1 MHLLP
6 SHCISCD
13 LKKTIMQ
20 AITLLL
26 TTIIV
31 LHAVSGQSPPGE
43 RPTEEER
50 VKLWYERGNV
60 WPPEWQDE
68 SEGMKRLLAHREVEL
83 QTGVLGADE
92 RWENWL
98 QLTQNRLIPKF
109 TQKGFAVI
117 KTPDAVHAKLK
128 AAVDAGV
135 ARFDSLPSEGEID
148 VIYHPKGMAP
158 KFVRL
163 GSLQTEV
170 IEDLRELHEQWGGMK
185 LQATSAYGVRL
196 YQNGSSLVMHQDK
209 VHTHV
214 ISSIVHIAHEYDDPD
229 EPWPIEIEDHDG
241 NLHAVALEPG
251 QMLFYESAKCLHG
264 RMQTFKGKYYGSIF
278 LHYKPVDTSI
288 WNYSVDQIIENIPP
302 HWRYGIDNA
311 EGKGSR
317 WAGACVTVDSRT
329 ADGAPARTHRGK
341 VNKETLPHN
350 FAPLHPPPEHYPGE
364 GDDEL

>member
-1 MHLLP
+1 
-6 SHCISCD
+6 
-13 LKKTIMQ
+13 MQ

-26 TTIIV
+26 AIIIV
-31 LHAVSGQSPPGE
+31 LHTVSGQTPPNQ

-50 VKLWYERGNV
+50 VRLWYERGNV
-60 WPPEWQDE
+60 WPPKWQEE
-68 SEGMKRLLAHREVEL
+68 SEGMKRLLAHREVEI
-83 QTGVLGADE
+83 QTGILGGDE

-109 TQKGFAVI
+109 TKTGFKVI
-117 KTPDAVHAKLK
+117 KTPGFLHAKLK

-135 ARFDSLPSEGEID
+135 ADWDSLPREGDID
-148 VIYHPKGMAP
+148 VIYHPEGMTP

-163 GSLQTEV
+163 GTLQNEV
-170 IEDLRELHEQWGGMK
+170 IEELREMHEEWGGMK

-209 VHTHV
+209 VGTHV

-241 NLHAVALEPG
+241 HLHAVNLEPG

-278 LHYKPVDTSI
+278 LHYKPVDPKI
-288 WNYSVDQIIENIPP
+288 WSYTVDQIIENIPP
-302 HWRYGIDNA
+302 HWRYGTDSA

-329 ADGAPARTHRGK
+329 ADGAPARTRRGK
-341 VNKETLPHN
+341 VVQYTEPHN
-350 FAPLHPPPEHYPGE
+350 YPPFHPAPEYYPGE
-364 GDDEL
+364 EPEDEEL